1 MKIKRYLISLLV
13 LLVLPLTSCGNK
25 DKTVGLSNLL
35 ISERVEGESYL
46 IPTTDRRI
54 EALLNGGDDFAL
66 YFASQYCP
74 HCTKV
79 NPVMDN
85 YAKENNIVIN
95 YFNMS
100 GSLDYMLSSGML
112 DIFSNGYPSLYLIS
126 NGLIKESYIGSNK
139 LDTNKKIELIF
150 DRYTY
155 KSNFTYVYS
164 LDEIDELTSSEITLV
179 FINGESE
186 NQVSNFTQYI
196 RETLKKCKKDIYFVD
211 LSYDFEITQEEL
223 LTRLGIENLELQ
235 AVRYKEKSIISN
247 SQYNSDEKDAFIDFI
262 INN

>member
-1 MKIKRYLISLLV
+1 MKFKRYLINLLL

-25 DKTVGLSNLL
+25 DKVIGLNNLL
-35 ISERVEGESYL
+35 ISERVDGESYL

-54 EALLNGGDDFAL
+54 EALLNGGDDFVL

-79 NPVMDN
+79 NPIMDN

-95 YFNMS
+95 YFDMS

-112 DIFSNGYPSLYLIS
+112 EIFGNGYPSLYLIS

-139 LDTNKKIELIF
+139 LDTNRKLELIF

-155 KSNFTYVYS
+155 KSNFTYIYS
-164 LDEIDELTSSEITLV
+164 LDKIDELTNSEVTLI

-186 NQVSNFTQYI
+186 NQVSDFTQYI
-196 RETLKKCKKDIYFVD
+196 RKALEKCKKDVYFVD
-211 LSYDFEITQEEL
+211 LSYNFDITQDEL
-223 LTRLGIENLELQ
+223 LTHLGIETIELQ
-235 AVRYKEKSIISN
+235 AVHYKQKSIVS
-247 SQYNSDEKDAFIDFI
+247 SSVYNNDEKDAFIDFV